1 MESQSNK
8 AARLEQIKHLL
19 LRHKEGLSISEIAQ
33 HIGVNRSTV
42 WHYYYDAD
50 LPQTHYE
57 MGSDKRIRL
66 NTDRLNFNISLDL
79 NEALALYLAVRMF
92 TTRMDRHDPSA
103 ATAMRKISH
112 AVELIAPEI
121 SRSMALS
128 ADRADGDDQLKD
140 PNYIEVLET
149 LTKAWAS
156 GRQVQVCYASDRSG
170 EDHEYTFCPYIIEP
184 YAIGQT
190 TYVIGVLADTSQTRT
205 FKIQRIKR
213 AQLLTK
219 SYSIPK
225 NFDADEYLEYA
236 WGIWVGDHHPVE
248 VVLCFSPKVAK
259 RVKETRWHRKQQIED
274 QADGSILWRA
284 QIAEPREM
292 MPWVM
297 GWGKEVTVLEPKQL
311 KDEVAA
317 NGR

>member
-1 MESQSNK
+1 MEPQSNK

-19 LRHKEGLSISEIAQ
+19 LRHKEGLTISEIAR

-50 LPQTHYE
+50 LPHTHYE

-66 NTDRLNFNISLDL
+66 NTDRLNFDISLDL

-103 ATAMRKISH
+103 ASAMRKISH
-112 AVELIAPEI
+112 AVEPIAPEI
-121 SRSMALS
+121 SRSMAMS

-140 PNYIEVLET
+140 PIYIEVLGK

-156 GRQVQVCYASDRSG
+156 GRQVQINYASERSG
-170 EDHEYTFCPYIIEP
+170 EDHGYIFCPYFIEP

-190 TYVIGVLADTSQTRT
+190 TYVIGVLADTEQIRT
-205 FKIQRIKR
+205 FKIQRIKS
-213 AQLLTK
+213 AQILPVT
-219 SYSIPK
+219 YSIPRD
-225 NFDADEYLEYA
+225 FDANVYLENA
-236 WGIWVGDHHPVE
+236 WGIWVGDNHPVE
-248 VVLCFSPKVAK
+248 VVLCFSAKVAK
-259 RVKETRWHRKQQIED
+259 RVKETRWHRKEHIEE
-274 QADGSILWRA
+274 QPDGSILWRA

-292 MPWVM
+292 IPWVM
-297 GWGKEVTVLEPKQL
+297 GWGKEVTVLAPINL
-311 KDEVAA
+311 LDEITA
-317 NGR
+317 NK